1 MRGNCSELR
10 KVFRGAGE
18 LFGVAED
25 FFGVTAGVFFGGGDG
40 DRAEVSVSL
49 GHDGRPCR
57 ALYAV
62 CSWPTHPARPRRSC
76 QPRPERSLALGSL
89 TEPDGIRGGNP
100 GPARGHRAV
109 VRRES
114 GRVRGRI

>member
-1 MRGNCSELR
+1 M
-10 KVFRGAGE
+10 
-18 LFGVAED
+18 FGVAED

-62 CSWPTHPARPRRSC
+62 CS
-76 QPRPERSLALGSL
+76 
-89 TEPDGIRGGNP
+89 
-100 GPARGHRAV
+100 
-109 VRRES
+109 
-114 GRVRGRI
+114 